1 MDPPHH
7 VNWWRG
13 LIGVNNEAAEEGGGL
28 NQLLWRYHN
37 PNNPCDP
44 KNEPPPFLANV
55 LNFGVLAFLLYRF
68 GRKPLAEALVKR
80 KQGIMAEI
88 DRAAELKR
96 QAEERLKEYQ
106 NKLKRL
112 EETLAALKA
121 EHVAQAELERKN
133 LLIEL
138 EERRARMRRD
148 AEFRVEQELKAARV
162 ELLQEA
168 VRGAVAAAE
177 ELIRRDLSGA
187 DFERLADEYLSSIP
201 VAFGSSTLAGRA
213 EGTQSTGA
221 NP

>member
-7 VNWWRG
+7 INWHHG
-13 LIGVNNEAAEEGGGL
+13 FIGVNNEAAEQGGL
-28 NQLLWRYHN
+28 SHILWRYNN

-44 KNEPPPFLANV
+44 KNEPPPFLANI

-68 GRKPLAEALVKR
+68 GRKPLAEALAKR
-80 KQGIMAEI
+80 KQAIMSEI
-88 DRAAELKR
+88 DKATELNQ
-96 QAEERLKEYQ
+96 QAEARLKEYQ

-121 EHVAQAELERKN
+121 EHVAQAEIERKN

-168 VRGAVAAAE
+168 
-177 ELIRRDLSGA
+177 
-187 DFERLADEYLSSIP
+187 LADEYLRSIP
-201 VAFGSSTLAGRA
+201 VALGSSTLAGRA